1 VVTTCSEHA
10 EEGHQTCSLKEHREL
25 ENFNSEKNKAMFQ
38 LKERLARLRTS
49 QPRESIPD
57 ASDVI
62 GQDEEV
68 LIDNDGVCDRKPEEG
83 NRTVRAR
90 FGRRRTHNEELCVAS
105 CGVILG
111 RATFYGSEAP
121 NDIVVSQILLLI
133 FTFTHV
139 YSFSCFGRGFSQPEG
154 LYLQFSGTTTTARSF
169 PCLTI
174 QAVLTTTLNFQH
186 SRLTFFTSNTN
197 TRNQTRSAMMTVIL

>member
-1 VVTTCSEHA
+1 
-10 EEGHQTCSLKEHREL
+10 LKEHREL

-57 ASDVI
+57 ASDDI

-68 LIDNDGVCDRKPEEG
+68 LIDIDGVCDGRPEEGIQG

-90 FGRRRTHNEELCVAS
+90 FGRDALHNEELCVAS

-111 RATFYGSEAP
+111 RATFLWLRGTEWRCSESNP
-121 NDIVVSQILLLI
+121 TTDIQ
-133 FTFTHV
+133 FYHV
-139 YSFSCFGRGFSQPEG
+139 YPFSRFGRGFSQPEG
-154 LYLQFSGTTTTARSF
+154 LYLQFSGMTTTARSM

-174 QAVLTTTLNFQH
+174 QAILTTTLNFQR
-186 SRLTFFTSNTN
+186 SR
-197 TRNQTRSAMMTVIL
+197 